1 MVTVAPL
8 NLAEDGYPAVV
19 TNTSA
24 MNLILCRNVLM
35 YFTREAQRAVVAR
48 LTVALVT
55 GGWLVVSP
63 AEASAELFRPL
74 VPVTF
79 PGAIL
84 YRKEPGP
91 VAPPLP
97 HWQAETGRPDS
108 AVPWPFV
115 DGSAGLVSA
124 ESPVSS
130 PPPEPVEAPPDTAT
144 DLRHARALA
153 DQGRL
158 EEARD
163 LCEAVLARDRLDP
176 AAHLLLAA
184 IHQER
189 EELGAAMAAL
199 RRAIYLAPDSAPA
212 HFLLG
217 SLLLRQGKR
226 RPGQRSLETA
236 VSLLSRIPREETLP
250 GCDGLTAGRLLQAAR
265 AHLEC
270 R

>member
-1 MVTVAPL
+1 
-8 NLAEDGYPAVV
+8 VV

-24 MNLILCRNVLM
+24 MDLILCRNVLM
-35 YFTREAQRAVVAR
+35 YFTREGRRAVVTR
-48 LTVALVT
+48 LKLALVT
-55 GGWLVVSP
+55 GGWLVVSQ

-84 YRKEPGP
+84 YRKAPGP
-91 VAPPLP
+91 AAPPLP
-97 HWQAETGRPDS
+97 CWQAETVWRDAP
-108 AVPWPFV
+108 VPWPFV
-115 DGSAGLVSA
+115 DAPGGLLAA
-124 ESPVSS
+124 ESPLPS
-130 PPPEPVEAPPDTAT
+130 PPPEPVEAPPGTAT
-144 DLRHARALA
+144 DLRRARALA

-176 AAHLLLAA
+176 EAYLLLAA
-184 IHQER
+184 THQER
-189 EELGAAMAAL
+189 GELGAAMAAL

-226 RPGQRSLETA
+226 RQGQRSLETV
-236 VSLLSRIPREETLP
+236 VSLLSRIPRDEALS
-250 GCDGLTAGRLLQAAR
+250 GCEGLTAGRLLETAR
-265 AHLEC
+265 AHLEL